1 MFQYSN
7 DTDSEILLRDSVVNR
22 QELLDAFGNLPNTL
36 NEGKVIKMLVLSF
49 RKVIIAMRSPITLTR
64 GFEMCF

>member
-7 DTDSEILLRDSVVNR
+7 DTDSEILLRDSVVDR
-22 QELLDAFGNLPNTL
+22 QELFDAFGNLPNTL

-49 RKVIIAMRSPITLTR
+49 RKVIIGMRSPIT
-64 GFEMCF
+64 